1 MRKIIITSI
10 VLISGCLF
18 TAFTHH
24 LTGKPESNVQSKT
37 YKYVKTR
44 NKCTNGNCQC
54 RGYWGKKHD
63 SGTYEGRCSNSDGF
77 GHPCGHGPEKHGL
90 RKY

>member
-1 MRKIIITSI
+1 M
-10 VLISGCLF
+10 
-18 TAFTHH
+18 
-24 LTGKPESNVQSKT
+24 
-37 YKYVKTR
+37 KTR